1 MAYAVTPTTHGV
13 DTAYADYLGKPISL
27 LDYTYGVTHGVTINL
42 SHTPVTAIHSMA

>member
-13 DTAYADYLGKPISL
+13 TTAYAVYVVKPMYSL
-27 LDYTYGVTHGVTINL
+27 NYTDGVKHGVNHNQ